1 LRGFPLSIPNFLDR
15 TERFGIANTIFACY
29 EQEKTEPFSSLLG
42 KPPMSNAAV
51 VKIQS
56 EAPHQAAAK
65 PPSAAPQPPAKP
77 KASPVRRVF
86 MGLVLVAALSTAAYY
101 GYDYWTVGRFA
112 VSTDDAYVKADMS
125 ILGAKIPG
133 YVDSVPFADN
143 AAVKSGDVVLKL
155 DDGDYKLAV
164 DAAKAKIETQKA
176 SIEAIAK
183 QKIAQVSAVVAAQAQ
198 LESAKAAE
206 INAVLTQN
214 RASQLVKSNAG
225 SQQALDDANHARAT
239 ASANVNAA
247 QANIDAANAQLAIF
261 DAQTTTAQRLM
272 DELNIAL
279 AKAERDLGFTEIK
292 APFDGVVANRAVE
305 PGQFVGAGSRLLA
318 LVPTQ
323 LSFVT
328 ANFKETQIASIHA
341 GAKAEITIDAY
352 KGEKFEGKVDSISPA
367 SGAEFSLLP
376 PDNAT
381 GNFTKITQ
389 RVPVKISVP
398 PEVAAKLRPGMS
410 ATVTIDARDTGAN

>member
-1 LRGFPLSIPNFLDR
+1 
-15 TERFGIANTIFACY
+15 
-29 EQEKTEPFSSLLG
+29 
-42 KPPMSNAAV
+42 MSNATV
-51 VKIQS
+51 VKIQP
-56 EAPHQAAAK
+56 EPPQQATLK
-65 PPSAAPQPPAKP
+65 PSASAPQPQPPAKP
-77 KASPVRRVF
+77 KASPVRRII
-86 MGLVLVAALSTAAYY
+86 MGVALVAALSAAAYY
-101 GYDYWTVGRFA
+101 GHSYWTVGRFE

-125 ILGAKIPG
+125 ILGAKIAG
-133 YVDSVPFADN
+133 YVDSVPFGDN
-143 AAVKSGDVVLKL
+143 AKVKAGDVVLKL

-183 QKIAQVSAVVAAQAQ
+183 QKIAQQSAVVAAQAQ
-198 LESAKAAE
+198 FDSAKAAE
-206 INAVLTQN
+206 LNAVLTQN

-225 SQQALDDANHARAT
+225 SQQALDDANRQRAT
-239 ASANVNAA
+239 AAANVNAA

-261 DAQTTTAQRLM
+261 DAQTTTAQRQI

-279 AKAERDLGFTEIK
+279 AKAEHDLSFTEIK

-305 PGQFVGAGSRLLA
+305 PGQYVGAGSRLLA

-328 ANFKETQIASIHA
+328 ANFKETQISLIHP
-341 GAKAEITIDAY
+341 GAKAEITIDAF
-352 KGEKFEGKVDSISPA
+352 KGETFEGKVDSISPA

-389 RVPVKISVP
+389 RVPVKITVP
-398 PEVAAKLRPGMS
+398 PELAAKLRPGMS
-410 ATVTIDARDTGAN
+410 ATVSVDSRDQGAK

>member
-1 LRGFPLSIPNFLDR
+1 
-15 TERFGIANTIFACY
+15 
-29 EQEKTEPFSSLLG
+29 
-42 KPPMSNAAV
+42 MSNATV

-56 EAPHQAAAK
+56 EAPHQVSPKPAATT
-65 PPSAAPQPPAKP
+65 PLQQAPLKP
-77 KASPVRRVF
+77 KASPVRRIV
-86 MGLVLVAALSTAAYY
+86 MGVVLVAALSAAAYY
-101 GYDYWTVGRFA
+101 GHSYWTVGRFA

-125 ILGAKIPG
+125 VLGAKIAG
-133 YVDSVPFADN
+133 YVDEVPFADN
-143 AAVKSGDVVLKL
+143 ATVKSGDVVLKL

-176 SIEAIAK
+176 SIDAIAK
-183 QKIAQVSAVVAAQAQ
+183 QKIAQASAVVAAQAQ
-198 LESAKAAE
+198 FESAKAAE
-206 INAVLTQN
+206 LNAVLTQN

-225 SQQALDDANHARAT
+225 SQQALDDANRQRAT
-239 ASANVNAA
+239 ATANVNAA

-261 DAQTTTAQRLM
+261 DAQTTTAERQI

-279 AKAERDLGFTEIK
+279 AKAERDLSFTEIK
-292 APFDGVVANRAVE
+292 APFDGVVANRAVQ
-305 PGQFVGAGSRLLA
+305 PGQFVSAGSRLLA

-328 ANFKETQIASIHA
+328 ANFKETQISSIHP

-352 KGEKFEGKVDSISPA
+352 KGETFEGKVDSIAPA

-398 PEVAAKLRPGMS
+398 PALAAKLRPGMS
-410 ATVTIDARDTGAN
+410 ATVSVDSRDQGSK